1 MVDLKMRERLKDF
14 IMVVSNVG
22 GRQRRAEWA
31 AIQDW
36 NVGGRQGADGWS
48 LKMRERLKDFIR
60 VVSIVGWRQRR
71 AEWTAIQDW
80 NVGGQ
85 QRITTIQRFR
95 FWRET
100 FRRERISDR
109 WVSIQDWNVGGRQ
122 RITAIQNL
130 GFGRRRLGGQEVM
143 TVVKNKKNKK

>member
-1 MVDLKMRERLKDF
+1 MDFERVEAETREQNVRNREHNVEEIDL
-14 IMVVSNVG
+14 G
-22 GRQRRAEWA
+22 
-31 AIQDW
+31 
-36 NVGGRQGADGWS
+36 QGADGWS

-85 QRITTIQRFR
+85 QRITAIQRFR
-95 FWRET
+95 FWRKT
-100 FRRERISDR
+100 FRRERIDDR

-130 GFGRRRLGGQEVM
+130 GFGRRHLGGKEVM